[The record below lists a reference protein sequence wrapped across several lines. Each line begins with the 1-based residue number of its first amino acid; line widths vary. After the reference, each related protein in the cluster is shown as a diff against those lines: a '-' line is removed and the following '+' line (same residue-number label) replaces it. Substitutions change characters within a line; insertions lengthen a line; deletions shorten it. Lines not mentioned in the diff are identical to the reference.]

1 MEQAKIIKEYLRLD
15 PTINPDAMVV
25 DLNKTEIVESKK
37 HGEVAFSYTLLK
49 ELRLNAIINQSIS
62 AKENKHHYSS
72 WIEIMIINRLC
83 DPLSKYALVDWVPRT
98 TLLYILGIQ
107 RKLYDNLF
115 YRAMTKLWSAKDA
128 IELKVWREI
137 TSKITK
143 NALPTFYKDLT
154 TTYYTGECCPIAD
167 YGHSKGY
174 IQGCKQIKWG
184 LIVTEEGL
192 PVTLEVYRGNTSEKR
207 TLIETIKRLKTVFG
221 LQKGIV
227 IGDRGPVSEKNC
239 KEITSEGYEYIFT
252 ESNKNVEELIEEA
265 LEKGFQKIE
274 IPYETIE
281 KERSWFY
288 QESDEKEKYI
298 EIYETEKNGERWL
311 VTRSEYKKFID
322 KERQNR
328 ILEKAEFV
336 LKWARGEPLPI
347 KKKKE
352 WKKQTLDLWRDEEIE
367 EIETLKKELKES
379 RPPKDGQELI
389 KSIAKKMAEFK
400 GDKYYDYRYDEEKGL
415 IITKLEDK
423 IEKEKR
429 YFGIWVLRTTT
440 KKKSTEVIDIY
451 RGMEVIEQ
459 GFRVIKSVLRV
470 EPLNHRKPPRIESHL
485 FICVLAYL
493 VEKIIEMRLKE
504 EGINLTARK
513 AIDKF
518 EDIIATK
525 EVYPILKKE
534 VWKIKRVDME
544 QEKIMNATITD
555 DYYIKTG
562 WPRL

>member
-1 MEQAKIIKEYLRLD
+1 
-15 PTINPDAMVV
+15 
-25 DLNKTEIVESKK
+25 
-37 HGEVAFSYTLLK
+37 
-49 ELRLNAIINQSIS
+49 
-62 AKENKHHYSS
+62 
-72 WIEIMIINRLC
+72 
-83 DPLSKYALVDWVPRT
+83 
-98 TLLYILGIQ
+98 
-107 RKLYDNLF
+107 
-115 YRAMTKLWSAKDA
+115 
-128 IELKVWREI
+128 
-137 TSKITK
+137 
-143 NALPTFYKDLT
+143 
-154 TTYYTGECCPIAD
+154 
-167 YGHSKGY
+167 
-174 IQGCKQIKWG
+174 
-184 LIVTEEGL
+184 
-192 PVTLEVYRGNTSEKR
+192 
-207 TLIETIKRLKTVFG
+207 
-221 LQKGIV
+221 
-227 IGDRGPVSEKNC
+227 
-239 KEITSEGYEYIFT
+239 
-252 ESNKNVEELIEEA
+252 
-265 LEKGFQKIE
+265 
-274 IPYETIE
+274 
-281 KERSWFY
+281 
-288 QESDEKEKYI
+288 
-298 EIYETEKNGERWL
+298 
-311 VTRSEYKKFID
+311 
-322 KERQNR
+322 
-328 ILEKAEFV
+328 V